1 MKKLSYSLTLLLI
14 VVCFLTLTSA
24 STPKRENLLQ
34 ITNKTDS
41 DIDELHINNS
51 GDLIEDYEI
60 IHPGETVELRFD
72 CSGFGKTQKLKVR
85 LVFDDGKTFE
95 YEDVVCDGDNNWAIT
110 NDGGHKG

>member
-1 MKKLSYSLTLLLI
+1 MKKLSYTLALWVTAI
-14 VVCFLTLTSA
+14 CFFTLNSA
-24 STPKRENLLQ
+24 STPKKQATLNV
-34 ITNKTDS
+34 TNKTDS
-41 DIDELHINNS
+41 DIDELHIHNS

-85 LVFDDGKTFE
+85 LVFDDGKSFE